1 MAASA
6 GFVGKGVTLGYATT
20 LAGTYTLVAE
30 IISCGKPKVAT
41 DRVEFTHSTSDND
54 FKEFKPG
61 WKEGENTTFTC
72 NYTEAGTTALIALEG
87 LQRFWKITMP
97 GGSTFAWQGTLLGL
111 DIPVDIKD
119 RVVTSVELS
128 CDSNITH
135 VA

>member
-6 GFVGKGVTLGYATT
+6 GFVGKGVTLGFATT
-20 LAGTYTLVAE
+20 LAGTYTNVSE
-30 IISCGKPKVAT
+30 VISCGKPKVTT

-61 WKEGENTTFTC
+61 WKEGENTNFSV

-119 RVVTSVELS
+119 RVVTSVELT
-128 CDSNITH
+128 CDSNITY